1 MTRNGLRWRKVDLH
15 VHTPASKDYA
25 GPTIT
30 PDQFVARALAKGLHA
45 IAITD
50 HNSGEWIDP
59 MMAAA
64 KGTALTIIPG
74 VEISVPGGKN
84 SSVHII
90 ALLECDA
97 TTKTVENLLSRL
109 GFGASD
115 YGSLEALSSMAPDAV
130 VEAIHEAG
138 GLAILAHADSSK
150 GVLADMVGQA
160 RNKVMNSEYLAAVE
174 VLSVVKTAPYC
185 SGKDQNYKRK
195 LAYYRASDNHVP
207 GAGSGHSVD
216 GVAARYSW
224 FKSDG
229 LSLDALKQVFN
240 DPDQRIKCDE
250 ESAAIPDRMYPR
262 ILSLT
267 VSQGFLKGMG
277 FEFHEGLNSVIGG
290 KGVGKSLLIEFL
302 RFGLG
307 QPSRIPDIAKDMH
320 GKLAQQLQPGGQIVV
335 RVQLE
340 ADQQIDILRTYDGG
354 VNPITATYA
363 ISGKK
368 VPGDIAQLFP
378 VLAYSQTETLE
389 IAKDPNAQL
398 SLIDSF
404 LDLAT
409 LESQIAALDES
420 LLKSDIAV
428 AEAEA
433 ANEQLAKA
441 EKELET
447 LEEKIGQLDRALK
460 SKEFDALQELKPK
473 SDLMTKVE
481 GFAEEIEGTVA
492 GVADSLRQCLVPKV
506 PAALAGDRE
515 VAKLIGELDV
525 ELNKLVTSAR
535 QIATGG
541 EKLAKRARDASGA
554 WDRAVSAKK
563 KEYEKFVKTQGGERP
578 AVLARKMALEKQKPG
593 LARSVHILKSR
604 IASLP
609 KLRTERTSLLARL
622 DAEIEKRHE
631 MRKQKYA
638 DLTTASHGRLELSLT
653 KGGER
658 GPYVELLSRLKTGSK
673 LQEATVEQI
682 CAKVEPRAL
691 LEFVRNDNAAGLAK
705 GADIA
710 GASATTLVGY
720 LRASAD
726 TKGLLGLAHGELL
739 RDRPRIRYKKDDGQ
753 YYDLSDLSVGQK
765 CTALLIIALADGTRP
780 IVIDQPEDALDITSV
795 YQDVTLQLR
804 EHKQTRQFIVTTH
817 NPTVA
822 VAADS
827 DQFHVLSATA
837 SQASLTT
844 EGAIDRLVVR
854 KAVIQHLE
862 GGEEPFALK
871 TKKYGL
877 GR

>member
-1 MTRNGLRWRKVDLH
+1 LQWRKLDLH

-25 GPTIT
+25 GPPIT
-30 PDQFVARALAKGLHA
+30 PDQFVVKALAKGLHA

-50 HNSGEWIDP
+50 HNSGEWIDA
-59 MMAAA
+59 MVAAA
-64 KGTALTIIPG
+64 RGTALTIFPG

-84 SSVHII
+84 GSVHIV
-90 ALLECDA
+90 ALFDCNA
-97 TTKTVENLLSRL
+97 TTKTIENLLSRL
-109 GFGASD
+109 GFKAND

-130 VEAIHEAG
+130 VDAIHEAG
-138 GLAILAHADSSK
+138 GLAVLAHADSSK

-160 RNKVMNSEYLAAVE
+160 RNKVMNSDHLAAVE
-174 VLSVVKTAPYC
+174 VLSVAKTAPFC

-207 GAGSGHSVD
+207 GGGSGHSVD
-216 GVAARYSW
+216 AVGARYSW

-250 ESAAIPDRMYPR
+250 ESATIPDRMYPR

-267 VSQGFLKGMG
+267 VSQGFLKGMS

-307 QPSRIPDIAKDMH
+307 QPSRIQDIDRDMN
-320 GKLAQQLQPGGQIVV
+320 GKLAQQLRAGGQIVV

-340 ADQQIDILRTYDGG
+340 ADQEIDIVRTYDGG
-354 VNPITATYA
+354 PNPIKATYA

-404 LDLAT
+404 LDLVT
-409 LESQIAALDES
+409 IESRIAALEQA
-420 LLKSDIAV
+420 LIKSDTAV

-433 ANEQLAKA
+433 ANEQLEKS

-447 LEEKIGQLDRALK
+447 LEEKIGQLDRAQK
-460 SKEFDALQELKPK
+460 SKEFDALQALKPK
-473 SDLMTKVE
+473 SELMTKVDE
-481 GFAEEIEGTVA
+481 FAEEIEAAVG
-492 GVADSLRQCLVPKV
+492 GVADALNQCVVPKM
-506 PAALAGDRE
+506 PAALAEDR
-515 VAKLIGELDV
+515 DV
-525 ELNKLVTSAR
+525 EKLRDELGVELKKLVANAR
-535 QIATGG
+535 EIEADV
-541 EKLAKRARDASGA
+541 EKLAKRARRATSA
-554 WDRAVSAKK
+554 WDKVVSMKK
-563 KEYEKFVKTQGGERP
+563 KEYERFVKTQGGERP
-578 AVLARKMALEKQKPG
+578 ALLVRKLALEEQKPG
-593 LARSVHILKSR
+593 LAKNVSDLKSR

-609 KLRTERTSLLARL
+609 KLRTERTRLLREL
-622 DAEIEKRHE
+622 DGELEKRHE
-631 MRKQKYA
+631 MRRQKYA

-658 GPYVELLSRLKTGSK
+658 SRYIELLSRLKTGSK

-691 LEFVRNDNAAGLAK
+691 LGFVRNDDAAGLVKAS
-705 GADIA
+705 GISS
-710 GASATTLVGY
+710 ASATTLVGH

-726 TKGLLGLAHGELL
+726 TKGVLALDHGELL

-753 YYDLSDLSVGQK
+753 YYELNDLSVGQK

-780 IVIDQPEDALDITSV
+780 IIIDQPEDALDITSV

-804 EHKQTRQFIVTTH
+804 ERKHARQFIVTTH

-871 TKKYGL
+871 TRKYGL